1 MSATAGVVVFIT
13 LWAVNVPFALLFAL
27 WVVLVDFLPQVG
39 GALAG
44 IPTVLFAFVQS
55 TSAGVVTLI
64 VFVVYTL
71 VQNHA
76 IYPIVMSRTIKLN
89 PLLVFL
95 AILIGA
101 ELGDWVGGS
110 FGGLVGVILA
120 IPLAA
125 ALHVIISQWW
135 ESSRPAA
142 PRPPES

>member
-27 WVVLVDFLPQVG
+27 WCPGRLFATG
-39 GALAG
+39 RRGARG

-89 PLLVFL
+89 PCWCPGDLDRRRTGRLGWW
-95 AILIGA
+95 ILRRTRRRHPRHP
-101 ELGDWVGGS
+101 VG
-110 FGGLVGVILA
+110 
-120 IPLAA
+120 A
-125 ALHVIISQWW
+125 ALHS
-135 ESSRPAA
+135 SSRSGGNQAVR
-142 PRPPES
+142 PRPSA